1 MAVRRFWNSGVLNA
15 APAWM
20 MSLVKP
26 RCSSLMRNDGAR
38 AAEER
43 AGNGAVAPTV
53 MRREFDL
60 RGAVVV
66 GRAIMVVEEDVRS
79 GAKIRVPGGL

>member
-1 MAVRRFWNSGVLNA
+1 MRRFWNSWVLNA

-26 RCSSLMRNDGAR
+26 RCLSLMRNDGAW

-43 AGNGAVAPTV
+43 AENGAVAPTV

-60 RGAVVV
+60 WGAVVV
-66 GRAIMVVEEDVRS
+66 GGAIMGVEEYVGS